1 MIDLQNTEF
10 KSLEELRETCPT
22 IFTKKGSEET
32 SSKYTHIPTENVI
45 RDMETLGWFVVDAK
59 QVNTRAA
66 AKQGF
71 QKHLVVFRNPD
82 MKIERNGDTV
92 FPQVLMTNSH
102 NGKSSFQFETGIY
115 RMVCE
120 NGLVIATE
128 QFDKLSIRHMGYNYD
143 TLKETI
149 NTIVSKLDL
158 TVESMNKMVNTQ
170 LQEDKILELAERLLN
185 ARVEGTNNTI
195 DHIAVD
201 EVNLSQ
207 RKEDTDASLWSSFN
221 RIQEN
226 IMEGNFKYKTKNGKL
241 RFARP
246 VKNFQQDVELNK
258 KMFNIALEYAV

>member
-1 MIDLQNTEF
+1 MLDYQSSDF
-10 KSLEELRETCPT
+10 KSLEELKEICPT
-22 IFTKKGSEET
+22 IFTQKGSSEV
-32 SSKYTHIPTENVI
+32 SDKYTHIPTENVI
-45 RDMETLGWFVVDAK
+45 RDMETLGWFVADAK
-59 QVNTRAA
+59 QVRTRDAVR
-66 AKQGF
+66 QGF

-82 MKIERNGDTV
+82 MKIERDGDTV

-115 RMVCE
+115 RMICE

-128 QFDKLSIRHMGYNYD
+128 QFDKISIRHMGYDYD

-149 NTIVSKLDL
+149 QTIVSKLDL

-170 LQEDKILELAERLLN
+170 LQEDKILEMAERMLN
-185 ARVEGTNNTI
+185 VRIENTNNTI
-195 DHIAVD
+195 DSIAVD
-201 EVNLSQ
+201 EVNAPQ
-207 RKEDTDASLWSSFN
+207 RKEDTGGDLWSTFN

-226 IMEGNFKYKTKNGKL
+226 IIEGNFKYKTKNGKL

>member
-10 KSLEELRETCPT
+10 KSLEELKEICPT
-22 IFTKKGSEET
+22 IFTKKGSSET
-32 SSKYTHIPTENVI
+32 SEKYTHIPTENVI

-82 MKIERNGDTV
+82 LKIERNGDTA

-115 RMVCE
+115 RMICE
-120 NGLVIATE
+120 NGLVVATD
-128 QFDKLSIRHMGYNYD
+128 QFDKHTIRHMGYDYD
-143 TLKETI
+143 TLKDTI
-149 NTIVSKLDL
+149 KMIVEKLPL
-158 TVESMNKMVNTQ
+158 TVESMNKMINTE
-170 LQEDKILELAERLLN
+170 LQENQILELAEKMLN
-185 ARVEGTNNTI
+185 ARIEGTNNTI
-195 DHIAVD
+195 DFTSVD
-201 EVNLSQ
+201 EVNFSQ
-207 RKEDTDASLWSSFN
+207 RKEDTGGDLWSSFN

-226 IMEGNFKYKTKNGKL
+226 IIEGNFKYKTAKGKL

-258 KMFNIALEYAV
+258 KMFNLALEYAI